1 MDDVIACVV
10 TVTVAI
16 PISFWMAQTCLRGIV
31 RYVTGPRDRGV
42 LGS

>member
-1 MDDVIACVV
+1 MESLIACLV

-16 PISFWMAQTCLRGIV
+16 PVSFWMARTCLRGIV
-31 RYVTGPRDRGV
+31 RYVTGPRERGV